1 MLSVCVP
8 IYNEEENVER
18 IVKNIQET
26 DLWKRS
32 RQKEILLGINGST
45 DHSAAIARRMARAD
59 PRIRVFIIP
68 EKSKNKAWEK
78 MVQESNPI
86 SERLF
91 FADADVI
98 LESSTFSRINEA
110 MEKSPTMAVIG
121 ARSVPLPE
129 SNWLSIHRRMLV
141 KGLQNLDFSERK
153 GSLWGQCYGI
163 QRKDALTVQ
172 LPTDSRI
179 AEDIFLELF
188 FYERSMVIPGARVHI
203 RMPNFLDHV
212 RQRTRGHIWVRLIK
226 EQYPTL
232 YERYLEI
239 RRTRKRYE
247 FRKIMKGAT
256 PFDLLAVALNQ
267 GAEKYAGLRA
277 GRLIKKGKGSWPK
290 MTSTKTLP
298 APYRKGQPHK

>member
-121 ARSVPLPE
+121 
-129 SNWLSIHRRMLV
+129 
-141 KGLQNLDFSERK
+141 
-153 GSLWGQCYGI
+153 
-163 QRKDALTVQ
+163 
-172 LPTDSRI
+172 
-179 AEDIFLELF
+179 
-188 FYERSMVIPGARVHI
+188 
-203 RMPNFLDHV
+203 
-212 RQRTRGHIWVRLIK
+212 
-226 EQYPTL
+226 
-232 YERYLEI
+232 
-239 RRTRKRYE
+239 
-247 FRKIMKGAT
+247 
-256 PFDLLAVALNQ
+256 
-267 GAEKYAGLRA
+267 
-277 GRLIKKGKGSWPK
+277 
-290 MTSTKTLP
+290 
-298 APYRKGQPHK
+298 